1 MERVAHT
8 GLDWRG
14 FQSVVGRYSE
24 PLSVSSSRDFNGSFR
39 TAMHGDVFLSRL
51 SASGHVARGALR
63 GAREQSLVFVHI
75 TRGSAQVIQD
85 NRMAEVGV
93 GDFFLYDPGRPYTL
107 EFCGEYEN
115 IGVVLPLRRLSG
127 YSRHVTR
134 LTATRIDGRSVIA
147 DMTGAVLD
155 RFERGAAE
163 APVSYGGRLVRSA
176 VDAIDALC
184 WHEVAERGMVAAAR
198 PALLQEAFDYI
209 EANLDAPEHLSP
221 ETLARAM
228 HLSLR
233 SVYGLFEDADL
244 SVSATIRRRRLER
257 CRQEL
262 ADPAF
267 AKDTVAAIGARWGFA
282 SPTNFSRAF
291 GQAFGCTPIEWRTS
305 SAA

>member
-1 MERVAHT
+1 MQRFAHT
-8 GLDWRG
+8 ELDWRA
-14 FQSVVGRYSE
+14 FQSVLGRHLA
-24 PLSVSSSRDFNGSFR
+24 PLRVSSSRDFHGSIR
-39 TAMHGDVFLSRL
+39 TAMHGDMFLSRL
-51 SASGHVARGALR
+51 SASSHVARGALR
-63 GAREQSLVFVHI
+63 SPREQSLVFVHI

-85 NRMAEVGV
+85 GRMAEVGA
-93 GDFFLYDPGRPYTL
+93 GDFFLYDPGKAYTL
-107 EFCGEYEN
+107 EFCGDYEN
-115 IGVVLPLRRLSG
+115 IGVALPLQRLSG
-127 YSRHVTR
+127 YSRHVTK
-134 LTATRIDGRSVIA
+134 LTATRIDGGSVMA

-163 APVSYGGRLVRSA
+163 APVEFGARLVRSA
-176 VDAIDALC
+176 VDAIDTLC

-198 PALLQEAFDYI
+198 PTLLHEAFDYI
-209 EANLDAPEHLSP
+209 EANLDAPDLSP

-257 CRQEL
+257 CEQEL

-267 AKDTVAAIGARWGFA
+267 ARDTVAAIGARWGFA

-291 GQAFGCTPIEWRTS
+291 RQAFGCTPIEWRTS